1 MVIIVKN
8 GYESTEDMRRMQE
21 EAIIRVR
28 EMQKRAKRSLEAGQ
42 QIEPA
47 INVKNCETNN
57 KEQPTSKSHIISSQK
72 NSFPLSNILPKNDIL
87 DMFLKDSEKSLILVL
102 ILLLVEENSDM
113 GLILAL
119 MYLIM

>member
-1 MVIIVKN
+1 MTTIVKN

-28 EMQKRAKRSLEAGQ
+28 EMQKKAKKSLEAGHQ
-42 QIEPA
+42 FESA
-47 INVKNCETNN
+47 VNVKNCETNN
-57 KEQPTSKSHIISSQK
+57 NEQSSNSSHIISSQK
-72 NSFPLSNILPKNDIL
+72 NSFSLSNILPKNNIL
-87 DMFLKDSEKSLILVL
+87 DMFFKDSEKSLILIL